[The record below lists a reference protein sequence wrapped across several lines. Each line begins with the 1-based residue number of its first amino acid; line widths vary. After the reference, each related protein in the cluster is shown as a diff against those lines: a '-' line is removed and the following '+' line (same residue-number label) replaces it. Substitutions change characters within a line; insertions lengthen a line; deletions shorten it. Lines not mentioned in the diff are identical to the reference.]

1 MQYLVVV
8 RPFGS
13 YRIGDIVTDEQS
25 IERIMS
31 SENAEHVVRINPP
44 SEG

>member
-1 MQYLVVV
+1 MHYLVVV

-13 YRIGDIVTDEQS
+13 YSIGDVVTDETTIAQ
-25 IERIMS
+25 ILS
-31 SENAEHVVRINPP
+31 SEHAAHVVRIQPL

>member
-1 MQYLVVV
+1 MEYLVVV

-13 YRIGDIVTDEQS
+13 YHVGDVVTDDS
-25 IERIMS
+25 TITLILS
-31 SENAEHVVRINPP
+31 SEHASHVVRIKPP

>member
-1 MQYLVVV
+1 MQYLVIV

-13 YRIGDIVTDEQS
+13 YRIGDIVTDEPT
-25 IERIMS
+25 IEKILS
-31 SENAEHVVRINPP
+31 SEHAAHVVRIKPP

>member
-13 YRIGDIVTDEQS
+13 YRIGDLITDEPT
-25 IERIMS
+25 IEKILS
-31 SENAEHVVRINPP
+31 SEHSARTVRIKPP

>member
-13 YRIGDIVTDEQS
+13 YQVGDVVTEEVT
-25 IERIMS
+25 IEKILS
-31 SENAEHVVRINPP
+31 SEHASHVVRIQPP